1 MEKVTLLMMLLVRL
15 MLHFI
20 SHSSVCFSHGAAEKA
35 EATVQR
41 DCGGQEAQAAESPER
56 SEQSPL

>member
-1 MEKVTLLMMLLVRL
+1 MMLLVRL